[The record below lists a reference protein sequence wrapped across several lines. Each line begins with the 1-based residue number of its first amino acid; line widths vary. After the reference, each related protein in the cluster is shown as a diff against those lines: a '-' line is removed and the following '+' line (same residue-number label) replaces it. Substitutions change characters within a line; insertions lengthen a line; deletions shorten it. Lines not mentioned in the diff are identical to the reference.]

1 MPHLR
6 DMLAI
11 SDVRGRDL
19 GFFIGTDVG
28 GTFTDLWVSA
38 SDGDTRVFKTPTTQD
53 VLGGV
58 IDAMRIAAA
67 SYRLTLH
74 RFCERIERFGHGTT
88 VGLNA
93 LLTGTA
99 AKTAVLTT
107 RGFGDTLEIGR
118 LRRQTSGL
126 NETEYTDAYLRDR
139 FSPLVPRSLV
149 VEIDERIDVSGAVIT
164 PLDEQQA
171 RSELR
176 KLGSQGV
183 ESIAVCTL
191 WSTHNPVHEKRLR
204 DLAREE
210 LPEAFISCS
219 HEISPAVGEYARMST
234 TAANAALGPLA
245 GRYLARLESTLRE
258 AGMRVP
264 VLMMTCAGGVLPT
277 AVLTDRPAFAL
288 FSGPAGG
295 VMGSLAIGAQI
306 GIENILTTDIGGTSF
321 DVGVVV
327 GGKPIMRSQIA
338 LAGADIRVHSI
349 DVDSIGAGGGSIAL
363 VQFGELRV
371 GPGSAG
377 ANPGPAC
384 YGRGGLLP
392 TATDAD
398 LLLGVLD
405 PDNFL
410 GGRMKLDVDAAR
422 RAVHDHVAKPLGMS
436 VTEAAWGIREVLDS
450 RMADLLRRM
459 SIERGYDPRDF
470 ELFANGGAG
479 PSHAWVLSAELG
491 LDGFIVPAAATA
503 VSAFGT
509 GNSDLG
515 FTTESPAFVRVRPG
529 SVPAAEQLA
538 AVSASIQST
547 VADVRRNLDLAAATG
562 ATRIERLISMRFRG
576 QTHHLDIPLERDDF
590 DIDSFHGVV
599 ARFEKD
605 YETLFGRG
613 AAFSK
618 AGYEIVSVR
627 AVGTG
632 ALPPPAQA
640 TKGEPLAFAKM
651 RQVVFRDPK
660 SPVDTAIYLTTFPAD
675 GASVAGPAIIEFP
688 GQSVV
693 VPPGA
698 RATADG
704 RGNLH
709 VRKQA

>member
-1 MPHLR
+1 
-6 DMLAI
+6 
-11 SDVRGRDL
+11 L

-28 GTFTDLWVSA
+28 GTFTDVWVSG
-38 SDGDTRVFKTPTTQD
+38 SDGDARVFKSATTPD

-58 IDAMRIAAA
+58 VDAMELA
-67 SYRLTLH
+67 SRSYGLTFK
-74 RFCERIERFGHGTT
+74 RFCEQIERFGHGTT

-93 LLTGTA
+93 LLTGSA
-99 AKTAVLTT
+99 AKTAILTT

-126 NETEYTDAYLRDR
+126 NETEYTDAYMRNQ
-139 FSPLVPRSLV
+139 FSPLVHRSLV
-149 VEIDERIDVSGAVIT
+149 IEIDERIDVSGAVIT

-171 RSELR
+171 RGELR
-176 KLGSQGV
+176 KLGKRGV
-183 ESIAVCTL
+183 EAVAVCTL
-191 WSTHNPVHEKRLR
+191 WSTHNPVHEQRLR
-204 DLAREE
+204 ELAREE
-210 LPEAFISCS
+210 LPGAFISVS

-245 GRYLARLESTLRE
+245 GRYLSRLESMLRE

-277 AVLTDRPAFAL
+277 AVLSDRPAFAL

-306 GIENILTTDIGGTSF
+306 GLKNILTMDIGGTSF
-321 DVGVVV
+321 DVGVIAL
-327 GGKPIMRSQIA
+327 GKPIMRSEIA

-349 DVDSIGAGGGSIAL
+349 DVDSIGAGGGSIAS

-371 GPGSAG
+371 GPKSAG

-384 YGRGGLLP
+384 YGRGGVLP

-398 LLLGVLD
+398 LVLGVLD

-410 GGRMKLDVDAAR
+410 GGRMKLDIEAAR
-422 RAVHDHVAKPLGMS
+422 RAIADHVAGPLGMS
-436 VTEAAWGIREVLDS
+436 IAEAAWGIREVLDS

-459 SIERGYDPRDF
+459 TIERGYDPRDF
-470 ELFANGGAG
+470 ALFANGGAG
-479 PSHAWVLSAELG
+479 PSHAWVLCAELG
-491 LDGFIVPAAATA
+491 LEGFIVPAAATA

-515 FTTESPAFVRVRPG
+515 FTTESPAYARVRPG
-529 SVPAAEQLA
+529 AVPTLDQLA
-538 AVSASIQST
+538 KITAGIVST
-547 VADVRRNLDLAAATG
+547 VAEVRRNLELAAATG
-562 ATRIERLISMRFRG
+562 NTRIERLASIRFRG
-576 QTHHLDIPLERDDF
+576 QTHHLDISLDDALEGDVF
-590 DIDSFHGVV
+590 DIATFNSVV
-599 ARFEKD
+599 AQFEKN

-613 AAFSK
+613 AAFSR
-618 AGYEIVSVR
+618 AGYEILSVR

-640 TKGEPLAFAKM
+640 TKGEHLAWSKT
-651 RQVVFRDPK
+651 RKVVFRDPK
-660 SPVDTAIYLTTFPAD
+660 VPLDTAVYLTTFPAESAIVD
-675 GASVAGPAIIEFP
+675 GPAIIEFP

-704 RGNLH
+704 FGNLH
-709 VRKQA
+709 VRRAA

>member
-1 MPHLR
+1 M
-6 DMLAI
+6 
-11 SDVRGRDL
+11 

-28 GTFTDLWVSA
+28 GTFTDLWVSG
-38 SDGDTRVFKTPTTQD
+38 SGGDTRVFKSPTTPD

-58 IDAMRIAAA
+58 IDAMELAAG
-67 SYRLTLH
+67 SYGLPFN
-74 RFCERIERFGHGTT
+74 RFCEQIERFGHGTT

-93 LLTGTA
+93 LLTGNA
-99 AKTAVLTT
+99 AKTAILTT

-118 LRRQTSGL
+118 LRRQTSGM
-126 NETEYTDAYLRDR
+126 NETEYTDAYLRNQ
-139 FSPLVPRSLV
+139 FAPLVHRSLV
-149 VEIDERIDVSGAVIT
+149 IEIDERIDVNGSVIT

-171 RSELR
+171 RAELR
-176 KLGSQGV
+176 KLRGQGV
-183 ESIAVCTL
+183 EAVAVCTL

-204 DLAREE
+204 ELAHEE
-210 LPEAFISCS
+210 LPDAFISMS

-245 GRYLARLESTLRE
+245 GRYLSRLESMLRE

-277 AVLTDRPAFAL
+277 AVLSDRPAFAL

-306 GIENILTTDIGGTSF
+306 GLQNILTTDIGGTSF
-321 DVGVVV
+321 DVGVIA
-327 GGKPIMRSQIA
+327 GGKPIMRSEIA

-349 DVDSIGAGGGSIAL
+349 DVDSIGAGGGSIAS

-371 GPGSAG
+371 GPKSAG

-384 YGRGGLLP
+384 YGRGGKLP

-398 LLLGVLD
+398 LVLGVLD

-410 GGRMKLDVDAAR
+410 GGRMRLDLEAAR
-422 RAVHDHVAKPLGMS
+422 RAIADHVAGPLGMS
-436 VTEAAWGIREVLDS
+436 IAEAAWGIREVLDS

-459 SIERGYDPRDF
+459 TIERGYDPRDF
-470 ELFANGGAG
+470 ALFANGGAG

-515 FTTESPAFVRVRPG
+515 FTTEAPTYARMRPG
-529 SVPAAEQLA
+529 AVPTPEQLA
-538 AVSASIQST
+538 RITAGIAFT
-547 VADVRRNLDLAAATG
+547 VAAVRKNLELAAATG
-562 ATRIERLISMRFRG
+562 NTRIERLASIRFRG
-576 QTHHLDIPLERDDF
+576 QTHHLDIPLETDVF
-590 DIDSFHGVV
+590 DIATFNSV
-599 ARFEKD
+599 AAQFEKN

-618 AGYEIVSVR
+618 AGYEILSVR

-632 ALPPPAQA
+632 VLPPPAQA
-640 TKGEPLAFAKM
+640 TKGEPLAFSRTRK
-651 RQVVFRDPK
+651 VVFRDPGA
-660 SPVDTAIYLTTFPAD
+660 PVDTAIYLTTYPAE
-675 GASVAGPAIIEFP
+675 GASVDGPAIIEFP

-704 RGNLH
+704 FGNLH
-709 VRKQA
+709 VRRAA